1 MRGRDAALLYAGGN
15 DALTLVIGLALQ
27 ILPHRLTGR
36 LLEPPLLHRLAEQQL
51 GKGMEQWSLGTL

>member
-1 MRGRDAALLYAGGN
+1 M
-15 DALTLVIGLALQ
+15 TLVIGLALQ
-27 ILPHRLTGR
+27 ILPHWLTGR